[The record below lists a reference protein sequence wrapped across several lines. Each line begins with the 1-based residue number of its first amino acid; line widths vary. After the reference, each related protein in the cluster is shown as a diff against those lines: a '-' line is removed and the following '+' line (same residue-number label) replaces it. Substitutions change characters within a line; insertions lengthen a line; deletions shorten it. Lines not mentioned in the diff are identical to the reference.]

1 MPTLDGKVA
10 LITGAKGGLGTFV
23 TEAFLTAGARVVG
36 TSRSIQA
43 SDFAHAQFTAMPAE
57 LTNGPAA
64 AKLVQDVL
72 AKFGRIDSLV
82 HVMGGFTGG
91 KTIAETDDATL
102 EKMLDLNFRAAF
114 LVARAVVPPMREQG
128 KGSILAVASRQAVD
142 PMAGTGAY
150 NASKA
155 AVVSLIRTLALEN
168 KDRRIS
174 ANAVLPGTMD
184 TPANRAWGGDSV
196 KWVEPAQVA
205 ALLVHLAS
213 DEGAQITGAAIP
225 IYGEQL

>member
-1 MPTLDGKVA
+1 MATLDGKVA
-10 LITGAKGGLGTFV
+10 LITGAKGGLGSFV
-23 TEAFLTAGARVVG
+23 TEAFLAAGAQVVG
-36 TSRSIQA
+36 TSRAIQA
-43 SDFAHAQFTAMPAE
+43 SDFRHDRFTAIPAE
-57 LTNGPAA
+57 LTSGPAA

-91 KTIAETDDATL
+91 KTIVETDDATL

-114 LVARAVVPPMREQG
+114 LMARAVVPSMREQG

-168 KDRRIS
+168 K
-174 ANAVLPGTMD
+174 
-184 TPANRAWGGDSV
+184 
-196 KWVEPAQVA
+196 
-205 ALLVHLAS
+205 
-213 DEGAQITGAAIP
+213 
-225 IYGEQL
+225 